1 VPHVDFPAS
10 SPFSLA
16 CGGTKLVGS
25 GTTIASEQVWNEGSQ
40 AGAAGGGV
48 SNKFPRP
55 DYQAGLNIPAAPNG
69 KNGRGVPDV
78 SGDADPATGYQVVLG
93 GHPGVVGGT
102 SAVAP
107 LWAGLIARIN
117 QRLVN
122 LGRTPV
128 GFLNPVIYD
137 SSIANGGIFH
147 DVVSGTNDI
156 TGTLGGRYT
165 AAPGWDPASGLGTPD
180 GTKLLNALEGA
191 MRPQGLH
198 EVE

>member
-1 VPHVDFPAS
+1 
-10 SPFSLA
+10 
-16 CGGTKLVGS
+16 
-25 GTTIASEQVWNEGSQ
+25 
-40 AGAAGGGV
+40 
-48 SNKFPRP
+48 
-55 DYQAGLNIPAAPNG
+55 
-69 KNGRGVPDV
+69 VPDV

-191 MRPQGLH
+191 MRPQGLN